1 MSSPRRAT
9 PRGQAAK
16 LGRPLARRALAL
28 REDGGLRLVVIAD
41 THSNPHPRSVEL
53 AASLAPDAILHA
65 GDIGD
70 LGVLDRFEA
79 VAQVL
84 AVRGNIDGHV
94 LPDTLIVELTRAAA
108 PVFSLLL
115 THIAVYGPRLRAE
128 VRASADREGA
138 GLVVCGHSHV
148 PFISRDRGLGVFNPG
163 SIGPRRFQLPITL
176 GVIEVKPDGVS
187 LRHMSCETGET
198 WTP

>member
-1 MSSPRRAT
+1 M
-9 PRGQAAK
+9 
-16 LGRPLARRALAL
+16 ARRELAL
-28 REDGGLRLVVIAD
+28 REDGTLRLVVIAD

-53 AASLAPDAILHA
+53 AASLVPKAILHA

-70 LGVLDRFEA
+70 LGVLDRFAA
-79 VAQVL
+79 VAPML

-94 LPDTLIVELTRAAA
+94 LPDTLIVELKRAEAT
-108 PVFSLLL
+108 VFSLLL
-115 THIAVYGPRLRAE
+115 THIAVYGPKLRAE
-128 VRASADREGA
+128 VRAGAEREGA

-176 GVIEVKPDGVS
+176 GVIEVRPDGVA
-187 LRHMSCETGET
+187 LRHVSCETGQT
-198 WTP
+198 WVP